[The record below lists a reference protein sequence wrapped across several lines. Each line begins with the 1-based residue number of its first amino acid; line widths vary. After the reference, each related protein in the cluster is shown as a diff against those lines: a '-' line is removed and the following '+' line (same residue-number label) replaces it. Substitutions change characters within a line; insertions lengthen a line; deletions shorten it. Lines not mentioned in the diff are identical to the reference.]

1 MRVSFVTS
9 GLLNNIWQESLDKI
23 SNKDVVVFGFNGL
36 GLVSY
41 KKELSGESEYFH
53 DLASLSK
60 QLSCTVISGC
70 DTDTYG
76 IYRHSAVIADRGR
89 ILGVSD
95 AVYSVED
102 SEFVSGGSLRVYETG
117 AGRIGILVGADMTFL
132 DTSSTLSKCDADF
145 IICILKKVDS
155 FLPNVLLRALSF
167 TNGVAMGLIAKNY
180 CALSDTRGE
189 IVTSGSADIINT
201 SLKVEKNYHEI
212 SVKRRGVLI
221 KT

>member
-9 GLLNNIWQESLDKI
+9 GLLNNVWQESLDKI
-23 SNKDVVVFGFNGL
+23 SNSDVVAFGFNGL

-76 IYRHSAVIADRGR
+76 IFRHSAVIADRGR

-95 AVYSVED
+95 AVHSVED
-102 SEFVSGGSLRVYETG
+102 SEFVSGGSLRVYETS
-117 AGRIGILVGADMTFL
+117 AGKIGILVGLDMTFL
-132 DTSSTLSKCDADF
+132 DTSSTLAKCDADF

-155 FLPNVLLRALSF
+155 FMPNVLLRALSF
-167 TNGVAMGLIAKNY
+167 TNGVAMGLVAKNY
-180 CALSDTRGE
+180 SALSDIRGE
-189 IVTSGSADIINT
+189 IVSASSADIVSKAI
-201 SLKVEKNYHEI
+201 KIEKNYHEI
-212 SVKRRGVLI
+212 SIKRRGALI